1 MNLSFEIELKNRTR
15 EKAEH
20 DTVAISFIYS
30 IFVLIGTIGN
40 AFVIA
45 CYYWNF
51 KKNPRHLPFILLS
64 IAQVSILYM
73 NLFYFIKIDH
83 TILFKPEYACS
94 IFNFI
99 YGSFLLIEPW

>member
-1 MNLSFEIELKNRTR
+1 MNLSFEIELKNQTR
-15 EKAEH
+15 EHSENYN
-20 DTVAISFIYS
+20 VAISFIYS
-30 IFVLIGTIGN
+30 IFVLIGTLGN

-45 CYYWNF
+45 CYYRNF
-51 KKNPRHLPFILLS
+51 KKNPTYLPFILLS

-73 NLFYFIKIDH
+73 NSSYFIKIDQ
-83 TILFKPEYACS
+83 TILLKSEHGCL